1 MNKTLSHSY
10 VYFALQGDD
19 FDPNEVTIA
28 LGIEPTDSWKK
39 GDKGRYIPNQKFASW
54 MWSTGKGKESIFLEK
69 LVEEVIDKFGDKVE
83 VINKLKYDYQLTSV
97 LEIVMYIDV
106 NTEESTPALG
116 HNLKTIEFLY
126 QTQTVTD
133 VDIYRYDSAE
143 TEE

>member
-1 MNKTLSHSY
+1 MNKTLSQSY

-19 FDPNEVTIA
+19 FDPNVVTIA

-54 MWSTGKGKESIFLEK
+54 KWSTGKGKESVFLEK

-83 VINKLKYDYQLTSV
+83 IINKLKDKYQLTSV

-106 NTEESTPALG
+106 NPVESTPALG
-116 HNLKTIEFLY
+116 HELKTIEFLY
-126 QTQTVTD
+126 RTQTVTD

-143 TEE
+143 KEE

>member
-1 MNKTLSHSY
+1 M
-10 VYFALQGDD
+10 
-19 FDPNEVTIA
+19 
-28 LGIEPTDSWKK
+28 
-39 GDKGRYIPNQKFASW
+39 
-54 MWSTGKGKESIFLEK
+54 
-69 LVEEVIDKFGDKVE
+69 EEVIDKFGDKVE